1 MTATD
6 TLQLAPGV
14 FVTWGK
20 EDPRVGHVDRPF
32 DLFELSADMVALLA
46 RFTRPLRA
54 DMALQELAVGPDSR
68 DAALAALT
76 ALRDAGLLVD
86 PDKASAVHPLRDAAF
101 EAPRATNSCPDIAL
115 ADPEF
120 TQLYR
125 TLAAVTLTSPQL
137 AYALR
142 CAAQYLSRSGVVGDI
157 VECGVWR
164 GGSMALTATT
174 LLQAADHQRQLW
186 LYDTFGWQWEPEGPH
201 DGFLA
206 AERAPGSAPAP
217 AEGPPPTSA
226 KSSGT
231 SKAEVLDLLTRTG
244 YPAGQFH
251 LVQGL
256 VQDTIPAQAP
266 DCIALLRL
274 DTDYYD
280 STRHEL
286 EHLYP
291 RLTRGGVLIVDDYGK
306 LSGATKAVDEYFAA
320 VAHPPLLQRVDVQGR
335 MAVKP

>member
-1 MTATD
+1 VK
-6 TLQLAPGV
+6 LQLAPGV
-14 FVTWGK
+14 FVAWGGD
-20 EDPRVGHVDRPF
+20 DPRVGHVDRPF
-32 DLFELSADMVALLA
+32 DLFELSADMVALLT
-46 RFTRPLRA
+46 RFTRPCCA
-54 DMALQELAVGPDSR
+54 DQAIQELGVDPDSR
-68 DAALAALT
+68 EAALAALT
-76 ALRDAGLLVD
+76 ALRDAGVLVD
-86 PDKASAVHPLRDAAF
+86 PDAVPGRQPLRDAAF
-101 EAPRATNSCPDIAL
+101 EAARATNSCPDIAL
-115 ADPEF
+115 ADPDF
-120 TQLYR
+120 VQLYR
-125 TLAAVTLTSPQL
+125 SLATVTLTSPQL

-142 CAAQYLSRSGVVGDI
+142 SALRYLGRSGVAGDI

-174 LLQAADHQRQLW
+174 LLESGDDQRQLW
-186 LYDTFGWQWEPEGPH
+186 LYDTFGWEWEPEGPH

-206 AERAPGSAPAP
+206 AEGAPGSPR
-217 AEGPPPTSA
+217 PPSA

-231 SKAEVLDLLTRTG
+231 SKAEVLELLTRTG
-244 YPAGQFH
+244 YPAEQLH
-251 LVQGL
+251 LVEGL

-266 DCIALLRL
+266 DRIALLRL
-274 DTDYYD
+274 DTDYYE

-320 VAHPPLLQRVDVQGR
+320 LAHPPLLQRIDVQGR